1 MYQQVGAKVMR
12 QNRSSDRLRVGFTLV
27 ELLVVIAIIGT
38 LVGLLLPAV
47 QAAREASRRSTCGN
61 NLKQISLA
69 LHNYSDAKKTL
80 PPQAASSLFQ
90 TAKGTTQYLQGYG
103 WPLLVLPYMERAELY
118 TSLTNGSLTGFS
130 HTATFITG
138 SSASADLAR
147 QPISTLVCP
156 SCPLPNLTPEAEYNI
171 VAGTTT
177 NSSGYRSSKMN
188 YAGSVG
194 PYTLGCVGTTTDELA
209 PCVACSSGA
218 IRKLRGRPFKE
229 ILDGLSKTFLIG
241 EVGGIADAALPG
253 SPKTER
259 LPGLWLGTSSI
270 TADNNQSVTL
280 ARATRYKVNQ
290 GSYDGF
296 GSNHLGG
303 ANFAM
308 CDGAVRFVSDTINSS
323 TGGTYVSVSGTYD
336 PSTLLG
342 TIRAITGVYQR
353 LSSVADG
360 NVTGDF

>member
-1 MYQQVGAKVMR
+1 MR
-12 QNRSSDRLRVGFTLV
+12 QNHGVDRIRVGFTLV

-47 QAAREASRRSTCGN
+47 QAARESSRRSSCGN
-61 NLKQISLA
+61 NIKQISLA
-69 LHNYSDAKKTL
+69 LLNYSDAKKAL
-80 PPQAASSLFQ
+80 PPQATSATFQ
-90 TAKGTTQYLQGYG
+90 TMRGTTQYLEGYG
-103 WPLLVLPYMERAELY
+103 WPLLVLPYLERTELY
-118 TSLTNGSLTGFS
+118 TSLTNGSLAGFS
-130 HTATFITG
+130 HTVTFITG

-171 VAGTTT
+171 TAATTT

-218 IRKLRGRPFKE
+218 IRKLRGRPLKE
-229 ILDGLSKTFLIG
+229 IVDGLSKTFLIG
-241 EVGGIADAALPG
+241 EVGGIADTALPG
-253 SPKTER
+253 SPKTQR
-259 LPGLWLGTSSI
+259 LPGLWLGTSS
-270 TADNNQSVTL
+270 TKVDNVASVTL
-280 ARATRYKVNQ
+280 VRSTRFKVNQ
-290 GSYDGF
+290 GSYEGF
-296 GSNHLGG
+296 GSNHPGG

-308 CDGAVRFVSDTINSS
+308 CDGAVRFVGDTINSS
-323 TGGTYVSVSGTYD
+323 TGGSYQSVNSTYD
-336 PSTLLG
+336 PSTLLAI
-342 TIRAITGVYQR
+342 IRGIKGVYQQ

-360 NVTGDF
+360 NVAGDF

>member
-1 MYQQVGAKVMR
+1 MW
-12 QNRSSDRLRVGFTLV
+12 QNRGIDRFRAGFTLV

-47 QAAREASRRSTCGN
+47 QVAREASRRSSCGN

-69 LHNYSDAKKTL
+69 LHGYSDAKKTL
-80 PPQAASSLFQ
+80 PPQATSATFQ
-90 TAKGTTQYLQGYG
+90 TMRGTTQYLEGYG
-103 WPLLVLPYMERAELY
+103 WSLLVLPYMERAELY
-118 TSLTNGSLTGFS
+118 TSLTNGSLAGFS
-130 HTATFITG
+130 HTATFISG

-147 QPISTLVCP
+147 QSISTLVCP
-156 SCPLPNLTPEAEYNI
+156 SCPLPTLTPEAEYNI
-171 VAGTTT
+171 TAGTTT

-188 YAGSVG
+188 YAGSSG
-194 PYTLGCVGTTTDELA
+194 PFMLGCVGTTTDALA

-218 IRKLRGRPFKE
+218 IRKLRGRPFKD

-270 TADNNQSVTL
+270 LADNNQSVTL
-280 ARATRYKVNQ
+280 VRATRYKVNQ

-296 GSNHLGG
+296 GSNHPGG
-303 ANFAM
+303 ASFAM
-308 CDGAVRFVSDTINSS
+308 CDGAVRFVSDTIHSS

-336 PSTLLG
+336 PTTLLA

>member
-1 MYQQVGAKVMR
+1 MHQK
-12 QNRSSDRLRVGFTLV
+12 RSVDRMRVGFTLV

-61 NLKQISLA
+61 NIKQISLA
-69 LHNYSDAKKTL
+69 MHSYSDAKKTL
-80 PPQAASSLFQ
+80 PPQATSSLFQ
-90 TAKGTTQYLQGYG
+90 TMKGTTQYLDNYG
-103 WPLLVLPYMERAELY
+103 WPLLLLPYMERTELF

-130 HTATFITG
+130 HIATFITG

-156 SCPLPNLTPEAEYNI
+156 SCPLPILTPEAEYNI
-171 VAGTTT
+171 AAGTTT

-194 PYTLGCVGTTTDELA
+194 PYTLGCVGTTTDALA

-218 IRKLRGRPFKE
+218 IRKLRGRPFKD

-241 EVGGIADAALPG
+241 EVGGIADATLPG
-253 SPKTER
+253 TPKTER
-259 LPGLWLGTSSI
+259 LPGLWLGTSNGLVDS
-270 TADNNQSVTL
+270 AHSVTL

-296 GSNHLGG
+296 GSNHPGG

-323 TGGTYVSVSGTYD
+323 TGGSYTAVTSTYD
-336 PSTLLG
+336 PATLL
-342 TIRAITGVYQR
+342 AIICAMRGVYQR

>member
-1 MYQQVGAKVMR
+1 MR
-12 QNRSSDRLRVGFTLV
+12 QNRGIDRVRVGFTLV

-47 QAAREASRRSTCGN
+47 QAAREASRRSTCSN

-69 LHNYSDAKKTL
+69 LHNYNDARKTL
-80 PPQAASSLFQ
+80 PPQATSATFQ
-90 TAKGTTQYLQGYG
+90 TMKGTTQFLEGYG
-103 WPLLVLPYMERAELY
+103 WPLLVLPYMERTEVF
-118 TSLTNGSLTGFS
+118 TSLTNGSLAGFS
-130 HTATFITG
+130 HTVTFISG

-156 SCPLPNLTPEAEYNI
+156 SCPLPTLTPEAEYNI
-171 VAGTTT
+171 TAGTTT

-188 YAGSVG
+188 YAGSSG
-194 PYTLGCVGTTTDELA
+194 PFTLGCTGTTTDTLA
-209 PCVACSSGA
+209 PCVECSSGA

-229 ILDGLSKTFLIG
+229 IVDGLSKTFLIG

-270 TADNNQSVTL
+270 RVDNTASVTL
-280 ARATRYKVNQ
+280 VRSTRFKVNQ
-290 GSYDGF
+290 GSYEGF
-296 GSNHLGG
+296 GSNHPGG

-308 CDGAVRFVSDTINSS
+308 CDGAVRFVGDTISSS
-323 TGGTYVSVSGTYD
+323 TGGNYQAVSGTYD
-336 PSTLLG
+336 PAPVLAI
-342 TIRAITGVYQR
+342 IRGITGVYQR

-360 NVTGDF
+360 NTTGDF

>member
-1 MYQQVGAKVMR
+1 MR
-12 QNRSSDRLRVGFTLV
+12 QNRGIDRFRAGFTLV

-47 QAAREASRRSTCGN
+47 QAAREASRRTTCGN

-80 PPQAASSLFQ
+80 PPQATSSTFQ
-90 TAKGTTQYLQGYG
+90 TMKGTTQFLEGYG
-103 WPLLVLPYMERAELY
+103 WPLLVLPYMERQEVY
-118 TSLTNGSLTGFS
+118 TSLTNGSLGGFS
-130 HTATFITG
+130 HTATFISG

-156 SCPLPNLTPEAEYNI
+156 SCPLPTLTPETEYNI
-171 VAGTTT
+171 TAGSTT

-194 PYTLGCVGTTTDELA
+194 PITLGCSGTTVDTLG
-209 PCVACSSGA
+209 PCVECSSGA
-218 IRKLRGRPFKE
+218 MRKLRGRPLKE
-229 ILDGLSKTFLIG
+229 IVDGLSKTFLIG
-241 EVGGIADAALPG
+241 EVGGIADTALPG

-259 LPGLWLGTSSI
+259 LPGLWLGTNS
-270 TADNNQSVTL
+270 TKVDNAGSVTL
-280 ARATRYKVNQ
+280 VRSTRYKVNQ
-290 GSYDGF
+290 GSYEGF
-296 GSNHLGG
+296 GSNHPGG
-303 ANFAM
+303 ASFAM
-308 CDGAVRFVSDTINSS
+308 CDGAVRFVGDMIQSS
-323 TGGTYVSVSGTYD
+323 TGGTYVSVNGTYD
-336 PSTLLG
+336 PSPLLA

>member
-1 MYQQVGAKVMR
+1 MH
-12 QNRSSDRLRVGFTLV
+12 QNRGIDRIRAAFTLV

-47 QAAREASRRSTCGN
+47 QAAREASRRSSCGN
-61 NLKQISLA
+61 NIKQISLA
-69 LHNYSDAKKTL
+69 MHSYSDAKKTL
-80 PPQAASSLFQ
+80 PPQATSSLFQ
-90 TAKGTTQYLQGYG
+90 TMKGTTRYREGYG

-118 TSLTNGSLTGFS
+118 TSLTNGSLAGFS
-130 HTATFITG
+130 NTVNNING

-156 SCPLPNLTPEAEYNI
+156 SCPLPTLTPEAEYNI
-171 VAGTTT
+171 TAGTTGNT
-177 NSSGYRSSKMN
+177 SGYRSSKMN
-188 YAGSVG
+188 YAGSSG
-194 PYTLGCVGTTTDELA
+194 PFTLGCVGTTTDALA

-218 IRKLRGRPFKE
+218 IRKLRGRPFKD

-259 LPGLWLGTSSI
+259 LPGLWLGTSNILVDS
-270 TADNNQSVTL
+270 NQSVTL
-280 ARATRYKVNQ
+280 VRVTRYKVNQ
-290 GSYDGF
+290 GSYEGF
-296 GSNHLGG
+296 GSNHPGG

-323 TGGTYVSVSGTYD
+323 TGGSYQAVSGTYN
-336 PSTLLG
+336 PSSLLA
-342 TIRAITGVYQR
+342 TIRGITGVYQR